1 MITKWLASVESLEE
15 AQLLVEQL
23 PDILDMKNP
32 SKGALGALTHQTVTQ
47 IVKWI
52 NKRCLCSATV
62 GDLPM
67 QAEIISAAI
76 RSMAD
81 TGVDY
86 VKVGLFDESGL
97 IQCIQ
102 QLEPTIRSLKKPVIA
117 VIFADQLPQQKL
129 ISLLAKS
136 GFAGVML
143 DTASKDGQGL
153 LNHLSVET
161 LQQFVVEAK
170 SAGLLCGLAGALR
183 IEDIE
188 TLSPLQADYLGFR
201 SALCQQHRRTN
212 RLDPYLAKQI
222 HNQLNAAL
230 PNAKAS

>member
-15 AQLLVEQL
+15 AKSLVEQL
-23 PDILDMKNP
+23 PHILDMKNP
-32 SKGALGALTHQTVTQ
+32 SEGALGALNHQTVTE
-47 IVKWI
+47 IVNWI
-52 NKRCLCSATV
+52 NKGCLCSATV

-67 QAEIISAAI
+67 QAEITSAAI
-76 RSMAD
+76 RNMAE

-86 VKVGLFDESGL
+86 VKIGLFDEPGL

-102 QLEPTIRSLKKPVIA
+102 QLEPTIKSLSTPVIA

-129 ISLLAKS
+129 IPLLAKS

-143 DTASKDGQGL
+143 DTARKDGQGL
-153 LNHLSVET
+153 LNHLSVEV

-170 SAGLLCGLAGALR
+170 SAGMLCGLAGALR

-188 TLSPLQADYLGFR
+188 TLSPLQPDYLGFR

-212 RLDPYLAKQI
+212 RLDPELAKQI
-222 HNQLNAAL
+222 QNKLNVAL
-230 PNAKAS
+230 PEVLAC

>member
-1 MITKWLASVESLEE
+1 
-15 AQLLVEQL
+15 
-23 PDILDMKNP
+23 
-32 SKGALGALTHQTVTQ
+32 
-47 IVKWI
+47 
-52 NKRCLCSATV
+52 
-62 GDLPM
+62 M
-67 QAEIISAAI
+67 QPEIISAAI
-76 RSMAD
+76 RSMAE

-129 ISLLAKS
+129 IPLLAKS

-143 DTASKDGQGL
+143 DTARKDGQGL
-153 LNHLSVET
+153 LNHLSVEA

-188 TLSPLQADYLGFR
+188 TLSPLQPDYLGFR

-212 RLDPYLAKQI
+212 LLDPELAKQI
-222 HNQLNAAL
+222 QTQLNVAL
-230 PNAKAS
+230 PEVLAC

>member
-15 AQLLVEQL
+15 AKLLVEQL

-32 SKGALGALTHQTVTQ
+32 SKGALGALTHQTVTE

-52 NKRCLCSATV
+52 NKRWVCSAKV

-76 RSMAD
+76 RSMAQ

-86 VKVGLFDESGL
+86 VKVGLFDESEL

-102 QLEPTIRSLKKPVIA
+102 QLEPTIRSLNKPVIA
-117 VIFADQLPQQKL
+117 VIFADQLPQQEL
-129 ISLLAKS
+129 IPLLAKS

-143 DTASKDGQGL
+143 DTAHKDGQGL

-212 RLDPYLAKQI
+212 RLDPELAKQI
-222 HNQLNAAL
+222 QTQLNVAL
-230 PNAKAS
+230 PEILAC

>member
-15 AQLLVEQL
+15 AKLLVEQL

-32 SKGALGALTHQTVTQ
+32 SKGALGALTHQTVTE

-52 NKRCLCSATV
+52 NKRCVCSATV

-76 RSMAD
+76 RSMAE

-86 VKVGLFDESGL
+86 VKVGLFDESEL

-102 QLEPTIRSLKKPVIA
+102 QLEPTIRSLNKPVIA
-117 VIFADQLPQQKL
+117 VIFADQLPQQEL
-129 ISLLAKS
+129 IPLLAKS

-143 DTASKDGQGL
+143 DTARKDGQGL
-153 LNHLSVET
+153 LNHLSVEA
-161 LQQFVVEAK
+161 LHQFVVEAK
-170 SAGLLCGLAGALR
+170 STGVLCGLAGALR

-212 RLDPYLAKQI
+212 RLDPELAKQI
-222 HNQLNAAL
+222 QTQLNVAL
-230 PNAKAS
+230 PEVLAC

>member
-47 IVKWI
+47 IVNWI

-67 QAEIISAAI
+67 QPEIISAAI
-76 RSMAD
+76 RSMAE

-86 VKVGLFDESGL
+86 VKIGLFDEPGL

-102 QLEPTIRSLKKPVIA
+102 QLEPTIISLKKPVIA
-117 VIFADQLPQQKL
+117 VIFADQLPQQEL
-129 ISLLAKS
+129 IPLLEKY

-143 DTASKDGQGL
+143 DTARKDGQGL
-153 LNHLSVET
+153 LNHLSVAA
-161 LQQFVVEAK
+161 LHQFVVEAK

-188 TLSPLQADYLGFR
+188 TLSPLQPDYLGFR
-201 SALCQQHRRTN
+201 SALCHQHRRTN

-230 PNAKAS
+230 PKAKAS

>member
-15 AQLLVEQL
+15 AKLLVEQL

-32 SKGALGALTHQTVTQ
+32 SKGALGALTHQTVTE

-52 NKRCLCSATV
+52 NKRCVCSATV

-76 RSMAD
+76 RSMAE

-86 VKVGLFDESGL
+86 VKVGLFDESEL

-102 QLEPTIRSLKKPVIA
+102 QLEPTIRSLNKPVIA
-117 VIFADQLPQQKL
+117 VIFADQLPQQEL
-129 ISLLAKS
+129 IPLLAKS

-143 DTASKDGQGL
+143 DTARKDGQGL
-153 LNHLSVET
+153 LNHLSVEV

-170 SAGLLCGLAGALR
+170 SAGMLCGLAGALR

-212 RLDPYLAKQI
+212 RLDPELAKQI
-222 HNQLNAAL
+222 QTQLNVAL
-230 PNAKAS
+230 PEVLAC